1 MSELAVPSGT
11 YNTKGQ
17 HVIETIQPDNVDHWR
32 VLRAKD
38 VTSTTVAALYGCC
51 PHTTE
56 FELWHRVKEQ
66 TVIEIEPVERMKW
79 GNRLQ
84 DSIAAGI
91 AEDNKFQIRKMTEYL
106 RDPEVGL
113 GASFD
118 FEIVD
123 AGILEVKNVDALQF
137 RDNWIVDGDNVE
149 APPHIELQV
158 QTQLGLTGKS
168 FALIG
173 ALVGGN
179 RVVGIHRRPDP
190 KIYADIRK
198 RVAEFHLSIV
208 KDEPPVPDYARDAA
222 LLMQIY
228 GNATPGKVYDARND
242 SNVRAWCDEYR
253 RLGEENKM
261 ADEARTA
268 LKMQILAHIGDA
280 EKVVGDGFSITAG
293 IVKGGPVSYERT
305 DYRNFRINWKK
316 GTK

>member
-1 MSELAVPSGT
+1 MI
-11 YNTKGQ
+11 Q
-17 HVIETIQPDNVDHWR
+17 TIQPDNLDHWR
-32 VLRAKD
+32 ALRAKD
-38 VTSTTVAALYGCC
+38 VTSTTVAALYGCL

-56 FELWHRVKEQ
+56 FELWHRIKSQMVVEA
-66 TVIEIEPVERMKW
+66 EPVERVKW

-91 AEDNKFQIRKMTEYL
+91 AEDNKFQIRKMTEYV
-106 RDPEVGL
+106 RDQEVGL

-137 RDNWIVDGDNVE
+137 RDNWIVDGDEVE

-179 RVVGIHRRPDP
+179 RVVAIYRRPDP
-190 KIYADIRK
+190 KIYADIRR

-208 KDEPPVPDYARDAA
+208 RDEPPVPDYARDAS
-222 LLMQIY
+222 LLMKIY

-242 SNVRAWCDEYR
+242 LEVRGWAEDYR
-253 RLGEENKM
+253 RLGEEAKQC
-261 ADEARTA
+261 DEARTA
-268 LKMQILAHIGDA
+268 LKMQILARIGDA
-280 EKVVGDGFSITAG
+280 EKGMGDGFSITAG
-293 IVKGGPVSYERT
+293 IVKGGPVSYERS

-316 GTK
+316 GAAK